1 MYRWADYGK
10 AFIGVSVLL
19 SVSLVTGSLQVIY
32 YEYQFVQISLHFV
45 LTFTNRNHGWVSFQA
60 FAEAYNDSFN
70 PPPHLGLCSVNEASF
85 VCSSAAR

>member
-1 MYRWADYGK
+1 M
-10 AFIGVSVLL
+10 LL
-19 SVSLVTGSLQVIY
+19 SVSLVPGSLQVIY